1 MLQKEFGKGFI
12 FGECSPNID
21 LQKRGKKSGKKKVF
35 LALFL
40 MELCKDGRRR
50 IFDLFCKNKKKS
62 KRRCLQNITQSEN
75 HQYRWLNGQEKVRKK
90 KADVHLPDLQKNWG
104 LVFSFRDKKNSGKL
118 QNTPTT
124 CT

>member
-21 LQKRGKKSGKKKVF
+21 LQKKEEKSQKKKVF

-50 IFDLFCKNKKKS
+50 IFDLFFARIKKVNAVVFKTLP
-62 KRRCLQNITQSEN
+62 KVKTINI
-75 HQYRWLNGQEKVRKK
+75 V
-90 KADVHLPDLQKNWG
+90 D
-104 LVFSFRDKKNSGKL
+104 
-118 QNTPTT
+118 
-124 CT
+124 